1 MTLALEKH
9 GRLTAPRA
17 GDAPGAGLA
26 LKEGERW
33 YVAMTSQRKERVAS
47 ANLANQ
53 GLRSFV
59 PQQLTTRRHARQL
72 RTELAPVFPRYLFV
86 ILDLEKNAWRCVNG
100 TIGVQRLIADAVRPI
115 AVAPGVVESLVQST
129 DPSGALVYQVEDIV
143 AGARVRLLAGPFA
156 GSLGVLQRLD
166 GPSRVQVLF
175 ELLGGPV
182 RLSVARDC
190 VATAG

>member
-1 MTLALEKH
+1 VTIAAENID
-9 GRLTAPRA
+9 RLNTPRA
-17 GDAPGAGLA
+17 GHRAEVGLA
-26 LKEGERW
+26 LKAGERW
-33 YVAMTSQRKERVAS
+33 YVAMTSLRKERVAS

-53 GLRSFV
+53 GLRSFL

-86 ILDLEKNAWRCVNG
+86 ILDLERSAWRCVNG
-100 TIGVQRLIADAVRPI
+100 TLGVQHLIADAERPI
-115 AVAPGVVESLVQST
+115 AVAPGVVESLIQST
-129 DPSGALVYQVEDIV
+129 DPSGALVYRVEDVV

-175 ELLGGPV
+175 ELFGGPV
-182 RLSVARDC
+182 RVSVARDS